1 MPTKRFNRGTINHVA
16 TEYGKTEM
24 GAPLKVYLPQNV
36 NAIDILIMAGIHG
49 DEPQGTVLLS
59 EALRNL
65 LQSELQNAVI
75 LCANP
80 DGMAMGTRANSNG
93 VDLNRNFP
101 SKNWKPD
108 PVYYKNTKGEQQ
120 DIELSPGNSPVS
132 ENETK
137 YLVKLMEKLNPN
149 YLIGIHAALACIED
163 PEFSSLSKWI
173 SDKSNLPLVENVGYD
188 TPGSLGSWAADNKI
202 TIITYEL
209 PSESLMEIK
218 NKHLSLI
225 LDIITKNYKK

>member
-1 MPTKRFNRGTINHVA
+1 MPTKRADRGKIRHIA
-16 TEYGKTEM
+16 TEYGKTEK
-24 GAPLKVYLPQNV
+24 GAPLEVYLPHNSD
-36 NAIDILIMAGIHG
+36 NIDILLMAGIHG

-59 EALRNL
+59 EALRNIL
-65 LQSELQNAVI
+65 PDELKIAII

-101 SKNWKPD
+101 SRNWKPD
-108 PVYYKNTKGEQQ
+108 PVYYKNNKGEPQN
-120 DIELSPGNSPVS
+120 IELSPGSSPS
-132 ENETK
+132 LEKETRN
-137 YLVKLMEKLNPN
+137 LVKLMVKLNPK

-163 PEFSSLSKWI
+163 PEFSELSKWV
-173 SDKSNLPLVENVGYD
+173 SERSNLPLVENVGYE
-188 TPGSLGSWAADNKI
+188 TPGSLGSWAADNNI

-218 NKHLSLI
+218 NNHLSLI
-225 LDIITKNYKK
+225 LDLLTNKYKR